1 MKAIH
6 ILLSALLCIAIS
18 SSCGTTQA
26 AGSATSQS
34 TYSIEAQCDPLVIEI
49 DSFEGRNFSGERS
62 FIAIYDNQVWGKIPT
77 VAGMAHTGMMTSS
90 FALTF
95 DRSSARISDS
105 RISKKGDNYFFT
117 AYVQDGRFFGRSI
130 RTDWRIGIT
139 VRFDGHVDIN
149 IDSDSIGKVYRSR
162 TWNFTGHVNKER
174 TEAAKLYKGN
184 EPEFL

>member
-6 ILLSALLCIAIS
+6 IILAALLCTAFS
-18 SSCGTTQA
+18 SSCGTSQA
-26 AGSATSQS
+26 ASENATEN
-34 TYSIEAQCDPLVIEI
+34 TYSIQAQCDPLIIEI

-77 VAGMAHTGMMTSS
+77 VAGMARTGMMTST

-95 DRSSARISDS
+95 DRSSARISDP

-149 IDSDSIGKVYRSR
+149 VDSDSIAKVYRSR
-162 TWNFTGHVNKER
+162 TWNFIGHVNKER
-174 TEAAKLYKGN
+174 TEAAKLYKGS